1 MDEMALWVQRKLK
14 PRLSRGEMRCNERR
28 RRGRPL
34 HQRAER
40 LKDGFSS
47 ERPEQPRGEPPY
59 AEAHA
64 EPHAEPGPEAYQSF
78 LDAVEK
84 RRELVSKYVKNVAKF
99 KE

>member
-1 MDEMALWVQRKLK
+1 MDEMALWVQGKLK

-28 RRGRPL
+28 RRGWPL
-34 HQRAER
+34 QQPAER
-40 LKDGFSS
+40 LKG
-47 ERPEQPRGEPPY
+47 

-64 EPHAEPGPEAYQSF
+64 EAHAEPGPEAYQSF
-78 LDAVEK
+78 LDVVEK